1 MELIKSKKLNSTDI
15 SSAENGRNNMPDL
28 INQKGN
34 SELSMLSLL
43 EILIVELVLILI

>member
-1 MELIKSKKLNSTDI
+1 MELSKSNKLNSTDI

-34 SELSMLSLL
+34 SELSMCLATF
-43 EILIVELVLILI
+43 LI